1 MSTLELSFA
10 SGDHGL
16 SVRRFTAHE
25 AVSSLFAVT
34 IWARSPDASI
44 DLESIVGQEA
54 SLHAVSGY
62 ANAGGAGV
70 RRWTGIVDFAEQVQA
85 EAAGLSTYRIRI
97 VPRLWLLTQRR
108 GNRIY
113 QHLTIPEIVDKL
125 LAEWGID
132 HTWEVDFKTYPQ
144 LEYKVQYG
152 ESDYAFLSRLLE
164 EAGIAFTFPEDDK
177 GSKLVFGDRLHGA
190 PLRNAP
196 PIGYRDEPPQAA
208 EKEFVTRV
216 RIGHEVRPGAQTL
229 RDYDFRNPALPPNG
243 EAPKSQS
250 PEDFYEQY
258 HYRPGSFLAE
268 TGRDAGTPA
277 ADDRGFN
284 RYDAKYGTERASRE
298 LLGNR
303 VGREGAVFET
313 NAVDLWPGT
322 VFKIAEHP
330 KVELDESRP
339 LLVIALSIE
348 AVHDGEWI
356 AEGHFIFTE
365 VAYRPPLRS
374 AKPQIL
380 GVQSAVVV
388 GPNGQEIHTDEFGRV
403 RIQFPWDRE
412 GKLDDGS
419 SCWIRV
425 SQGWG
430 GTGYGMITLPRIG
443 QEVLISFLD
452 GDPDLPILTGRV
464 FNQTNPVPYKLPENK
479 TISTWKSDSSEGSN
493 GFNEIKFEDK
503 KTDELFYVQA
513 EHNLRKLVKNDE
525 TITVAHDRDKHVGN
539 VEIDTTVVN
548 RTEVTGVNR
557 TEVNGMHRATLIVA
571 NRAKLVKGNQVERT
585 MGRRYLQ
592 IEKNLDSIV
601 KGKRREHDD
610 SDVHQYVKGSRRER
624 IVGDQ
629 SLTVGMNQHEHV
641 AGSHALETG
650 GEIHFAAHDNLMGEG
665 ASDVTMKG
673 PGGFIR
679 IDAGGITI
687 SGIVVKINAGGS
699 AGQGPYAHPEPPA
712 DVQEAEPKEP
722 DPIPTDVP
730 VHKVPGKTTV
740 VQPDPI
746 KPKDRT
752 ALDQTTAAKVECEVA
767 SLEIE
772 CEHPKHKVPIKL
784 PAAKDAKRPFDV
796 LEVIA
801 AGPGQ
806 GDTITAKVVMAKPR
820 CGTTH
825 KGQAL
830 VIRGPGG
837 RWVKAEDTSTFQVVT
852 HGINID
858 QEFFRYIW
866 PWGMA
871 PEEYTFT
878 APACHGGGLTAK
890 VRAFPALE
898 ASADLV
904 LALNTG
910 DRVTGKMD
918 KARAKGRV
926 EKRGRPAH
934 TDWTFEIKGK
944 VKYGNDTH
952 ELGAK
957 FESKIR
963 EWAGFNRLVKKAID
977 KFCELFFTYTGV
989 IILPEF
995 PNLSLSYSGKFKE
1008 IDGKYKVGAEWQF
1021 VLKADPLIGL
1031 TVKIEIL
1038 GVLIAALE
1046 KTQFAVIARFLKK
1059 VRDWAKDKNQTLE
1072 VFLSFSGTIG
1082 GEVGAK
1088 KNAPEPKAGAYG
1100 MIEGKLKVE
1109 FSAKASF
1116 GSQGVIGFAFGA
1128 EAKANSGLAARLTL
1142 DNDAKGLFLKGAFML
1157 LACKF
1162 EYSAFASGK
1171 VIWEI
1176 RESYGGEYTFW
1187 EDIDLLKSDDHYI
1200 FKSA

>member
-25 AVSSLFAVT
+25 AVSTLFAVT
-34 IWARSPDASI
+34 VWARSPDASI
-44 DLESIVGQEA
+44 DLESLVGQEA

-62 ANAGGAGV
+62 ANAAGTGV
-70 RRWTGIVDFAEQVQA
+70 RRWSGIVDFAEQVQA

-113 QHLTIPEIVDKL
+113 QHLTIPEIIDKL

-132 HTWEVDFKTYPQ
+132 HRWEIDQKTYPQ

-152 ESDYAFLSRLLE
+152 ESDYAFFSRLLE
-164 EAGIAFTFPEDDK
+164 EAGVAFTFPEDDH
-177 GSKLVFGDRLHGA
+177 GSKLVLGDRLHGA
-190 PLRNAP
+190 PPRSAP

-216 RIGHEVRPGAQTL
+216 RIGHEVRPGAQTN
-229 RDYDFRNPALPPNG
+229 RDYDFRNPALPPEG
-243 EAPKSQS
+243 AAPKSDS

-258 HYRPGSFLAE
+258 HYRPGAFLAE

-284 RYDAKYGTERASRE
+284 RYDIKYGTEKATRE
-298 LLGNR
+298 LLGSR
-303 VGREGAVFET
+303 MGREGFTFES

-322 VFKIAEHP
+322 VFQMAEHP
-330 KVELDESRP
+330 KVELDESRR
-339 LLVIALSIE
+339 LLVISLSIE
-348 AVHDGEWI
+348 AVHDGEWL
-356 AEGHFIFTE
+356 AEGHAVFTE
-365 VAYRPPLRS
+365 VPYRPPHRTH
-374 AKPQIL
+374 KPQIL

-388 GPNGQEIHTDEFGRV
+388 GPSGQEIHTDEFGRV
-403 RIQFPWDRE
+403 RIQLPWDRE

-443 QEVLISFLD
+443 QEVLVSFLD

-525 TITVAHDRDKHVGN
+525 TITVAHDRAKHIAN
-539 VEIDTTVVN
+539 VETDTTVVN

-571 NRAKLVKGNQVERT
+571 NRAKLTRGNQVERT

-592 IEKNLDSIV
+592 IEKNLDSII

-610 SDVHQYVKGSRRER
+610 SDVHQYVKGSRREH

-629 SLTVGMNQHEHV
+629 SLTVGMNQYEHV

-650 GEIHFAAHDNLMGEG
+650 GEIHFAAHENLMGEG
-665 ASDVTMKG
+665 ASDVTLKG

-679 IDAGGITI
+679 IDAAGITI
-687 SGIVVKINAGGS
+687 SGMVVKINAGGS
-699 AGQGPYAHPEPPA
+699 AGQGPYAHPEEPA
-712 DVQEAEPKEP
+712 QVAEAEPKEP
-722 DPIPTDVP
+722 DPIPTDVV
-730 VHKVPGKTTV
+730 VHKAPGKTTV
-740 VQPDPI
+740 VQPAPI
-746 KPKDRT
+746 KPKERT
-752 ALDQTTAAKVECEVA
+752 ALPSTETPVECELA

-784 PAAKDAKRPFDV
+784 PAAKDAKKPFDV

-801 AGPGQ
+801 GGKGD
-806 GDTITAKVVMAKPR
+806 GDTITAKIVMAKPR
-820 CGTTH
+820 CATTH

-830 VIRGPGG
+830 AIHGPGG
-837 RWVKAEDTSTFQVVT
+837 RVVKAEDTSTFEVVT
-852 HGINID
+852 HDID
-858 QEFFRYIW
+858 IRLGFFAHLW
-866 PWGMA
+866 PWNRA
-871 PEEYTFT
+871 PEVTTVT
-878 APACHGGGLTAK
+878 ALACHEGGLVAK
-890 VRAFPALE
+890 VHAFPDIE
-898 ASADLV
+898 CKVDLS
-904 LALNTG
+904 LALNTAA
-910 DRVTGKMD
+910 RVKTRIKAAQEKGK
-918 KARAKGRV
+918 V
-926 EKRGRPAH
+926 ETRGRPAQ
-934 TDWTFEIKGK
+934 TDWSFTLKGSIRYGTQTNELSAKYEDK
-944 VKYGNDTH
+944 VK
-952 ELGAK
+952 
-957 FESKIR
+957 
-963 EWAGFNRLVKKAID
+963 EWASFNLLVKRAID
-977 KFCELFFTYTGV
+977 KFCELFYTFTGV
-989 IILPEF
+989 TVLPEF

-1008 IDGKYKVGAEWQF
+1008 LDAKYQVGPEWKI

-1031 TVKIEIL
+1031 TFQLDIL
-1038 GVLIAALE
+1038 DVMITALE

-1059 VRDWAKDKNQTLE
+1059 VRGWCKDRGQKIEIT
-1072 VFLSFSGTIG
+1072 LSFTGTIG

-1088 KNAPEPKAGAYG
+1088 KPAAEPKAGPYG

-1109 FSAKASF
+1109 FAAKCSF
-1116 GSQGVIGFAFGA
+1116 GSQGWVGFAFGA
-1128 EAKANSGLAARLTL
+1128 EAKANSGIAARLML
-1142 DNDAKGLFLKGAFML
+1142 DHNATGLFLKGKLIL

-1162 EYSAFASGK
+1162 QYSAFASGK
-1171 VIWEI
+1171 VVWEI
-1176 RESYGGEYTFW
+1176 KESYGGEYMFW
-1187 EDIDLLKSDDHYI
+1187 DDIDMLKSPDVYVL
-1200 FKSA
+1200 KNA